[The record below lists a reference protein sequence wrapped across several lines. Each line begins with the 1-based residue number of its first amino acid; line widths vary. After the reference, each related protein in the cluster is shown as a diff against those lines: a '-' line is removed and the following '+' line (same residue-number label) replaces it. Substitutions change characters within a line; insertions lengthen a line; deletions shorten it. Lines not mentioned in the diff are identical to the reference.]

1 MASSFFIAGPTVV
14 RVAIGSSATFADL
27 GYSDNDNLPSVQLTD
42 NHHEVKTVLSG
53 NVPEEIVLTGTS
65 ARITLA
71 LVKWDQVV
79 LETILSQQRGAT
91 SNSTVGRIVQVGVNT
106 FRVKIIVAA
115 AGGTTAY
122 LFNTCYL
129 QPDGMGDSQWG
140 NRERVLTLNISAIP
154 DSSNDIY
161 TYTT

>member
-14 RVAIGSSATFADL
+14 RVAIGASATFADL
-27 GYSDNDNLPSVQLTD
+27 GFSDNDNLPSVQLTD

-53 NVPEEIVLTGTS
+53 NAPEEIVLTGTS

-71 LVKWDQVV
+71 LVKWDQDV
-79 LETILSQQRGAT
+79 LNTLLAQQRGAAN
-91 SNSTVGRIVQVGVNT
+91 NSTVGRVVQVGGNV
-106 FRVKIIVAA
+106 FRLKIIKADLSSMS
-115 AGGTTAY
+115 Y
-122 LFNTCYL
+122 LFNICYL

-154 DSSNDIY
+154 DSVNDIY
-161 TYTT
+161 TYTA